1 MPENLS
7 CLAKGLAL
15 EEIITGPCGQFGC
28 FISPWELCF
37 QLVWP
42 SPSSVDIYWHL
53 FTAEQLWLTTGNNL
67 HTHYKCSIGTV
78 SIVAPMVNG
87 HMERVGGTGF
97 RSRKFSTALLYLCC
111 FVVGEECMLNCQRF
125 LYVMLMIAVMLNHPT
140 VCGQSNELNVSISHK
155 QLKPKSRPADCL
167 VRSEPFIFSHTL

>member
-111 FVVGEECMLNCQRF
+111 FVVGEECMP
-125 LYVMLMIAVMLNHPT
+125 PT
-140 VCGQSNELNVSISHK
+140 FFICDVDDCCYAQPPYGMWPKQWTKCGYK